1 MRDHPFKT
9 SASFRGGGGVG
20 GEGGVTPLSTFAVSM
35 GMGMG
40 LRKADVC
47 NVRFLV
53 LMKKK
58 IEKEVSK
65 LFYAIP
71 SLCCI
76 FFLCNSLFNGLI
88 V

>member
-9 SASFRGGGGVG
+9 SASFRGGVG

-58 IEKEVSK
+58 LRRKFLNYFMQFPLYVAS
-65 LFYAIP
+65 
-71 SLCCI
+71 
-76 FFLCNSLFNGLI
+76 FFCVTVFLM